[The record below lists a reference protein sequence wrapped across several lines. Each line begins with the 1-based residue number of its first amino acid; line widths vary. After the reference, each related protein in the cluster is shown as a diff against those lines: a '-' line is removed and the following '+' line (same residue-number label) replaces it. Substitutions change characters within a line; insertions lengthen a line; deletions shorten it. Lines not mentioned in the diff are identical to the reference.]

1 MGIINPSQ
9 KNIIRL
15 SIPDAELVQVRSVA
29 NESECKISGI
39 QVFVYNDSHISSPVY
54 YQEGTTDLSFL
65 FGNRTASPTVTLK
78 EYVPADK
85 ERIYVVCNLTNRS
98 SVSETGDFLID
109 KTASEEQLRNYASQG
124 LMRGFLI

>member
-1 MGIINPSQ
+1 MRTKIQQRLYYLFRECLLILCTINILLLVGCSDDNEMGIINPSQ

-54 YQEGTTDLSFL
+54 YQGGHD
-65 FGNRTASPTVTLK
+65 
-78 EYVPADK
+78 
-85 ERIYVVCNLTNRS
+85 
-98 SVSETGDFLID
+98 
-109 KTASEEQLRNYASQG
+109 
-124 LMRGFLI
+124 